1 MMRPTLV
8 IAAAALVAA
17 PAAAQSPLLA
27 QAIAAG
33 EVGERF
39 DGFMGAVGAAPPQ
52 VQRQVR
58 AINIQRRNLYIQL
71 AERRNVSP
79 DVVGMATGCQL
90 LTQLSEGEAYLLQDG
105 RWRRRAPGQSI
116 PVPDYCR

>member
-17 PAAAQSPLLA
+17 PVAAQSPLLA

-33 EVGERF
+33 QVGERF

-52 VQRQVR
+52 V
-58 AINIQRRNLYIQL
+58 
-71 AERRNVSP
+71 
-79 DVVGMATGCQL
+79 
-90 LTQLSEGEAYLLQDG
+90 
-105 RWRRRAPGQSI
+105 
-116 PVPDYCR
+116 